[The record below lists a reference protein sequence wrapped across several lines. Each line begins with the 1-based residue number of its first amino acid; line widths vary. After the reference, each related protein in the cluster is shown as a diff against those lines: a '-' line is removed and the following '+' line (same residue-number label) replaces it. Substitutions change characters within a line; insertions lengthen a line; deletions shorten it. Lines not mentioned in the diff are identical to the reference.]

1 MTTRCYETSL
11 LLFANAR
18 RAGTLLTVKCPA
30 PGTHRETNARGL
42 PGGMLAVGIDSH
54 ISSQTYRFDLQR
66 RSKTDK
72 IKQEFLLPSFKNSRG
87 GGYSGVKRI
96 GMTVGNPGKLP

>member
-1 MTTRCYETSL
+1 M
-11 LLFANAR
+11 
-18 RAGTLLTVKCPA
+18 KQM
-30 PGTHRETNARGL
+30 PGGL

-54 ISSQTYRFDLQR
+54 ISSQTYQFDLQR

-87 GGYSGVKRI
+87 GVLW
-96 GMTVGNPGKLP
+96 GKKDRDDRRKSWKTTLKNTKP

>member
-1 MTTRCYETSL
+1 MTTGWYETSL

-18 RAGTLLTVKCPA
+18 GAGTVLTVKCPS

-54 ISSQTYRFDLQR
+54 IIASQGGSPHFRFALPLNFRESLSS
-66 RSKTDK
+66 K
-72 IKQEFLLPSFKNSRG
+72 IRDNFC
-87 GGYSGVKRI
+87 
-96 GMTVGNPGKLP
+96 